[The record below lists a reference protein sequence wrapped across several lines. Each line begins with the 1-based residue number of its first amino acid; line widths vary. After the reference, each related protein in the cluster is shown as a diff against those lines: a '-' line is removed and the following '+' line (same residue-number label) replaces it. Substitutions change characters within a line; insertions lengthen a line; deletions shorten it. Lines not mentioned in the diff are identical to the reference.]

1 MNTRHTTKSG
11 LVIALLALLTMLVVG
26 SATAASTT
34 PITFRL
40 NWVPTAEGDHAFY
53 YMAKDLGYYKNAGL
67 DVTIQPGSGSGDTVS
82 RVGAGKVPMG
92 YADTSTSLVGMSKGA
107 NIIIVAVLQQ
117 NSMNA
122 FWAKKSSGIRT
133 PKDLVG
139 KTIGA
144 PAGDLHRVMWPAF
157 AEANGID
164 PSSVNWVNVAPQ
176 AKVQTLAAGR
186 IDATVNFIDQK
197 PVYEKALGKGNVVE
211 MKWSDYGV
219 NPYGNAI
226 IANRD
231 WAKQHPEAVRAF
243 LDATLKGARWVAQHP
258 KEAIQRETKN
268 VSGLNT
274 DLVTQM
280 LDIGLTVIDS
290 PAVDQHGMGWVDKQ
304 HMQSTIDIV
313 NKSFK
318 LDNPLK
324 VDDVYTN
331 KYLTQVDWPL
341 ASGN

>member
-1 MNTRHTTKSG
+1 MNTRHTKKSG
-11 LVIALLALLTMLVVG
+11 LVLALLALLTMLAVG

-34 PITFRL
+34 RITFRL

-53 YMAKDLGYYKNAGL
+53 YMAKDLGYYKDAGL

-82 RVGAGKVPMG
+82 RVGAGKVPLG

-122 FWAKKSSGIRT
+122 FWAKKGSGIQS

-164 PSSVNWVNVAPQ
+164 PNSVKWVNVAPQ

-197 PVYEKALGKGNVVE
+197 PVYEKALGKNNVVE

-231 WAKQHPEAVRAF
+231 WAKQHPEALRAF
-243 LDATLKGARWVAQHP
+243 LDATLKGAKWVAQHP
-258 KEAIQRETKN
+258 KEAIQRETKY

-274 DLVTQM
+274 SLVTQM

-290 PAVDQHGMGWVDKQ
+290 PAVNQHGMGWVDKQ
-304 HMQSTIDIV
+304 RMQSTIDIV

-318 LDNPLK
+318 LDHPLK

-331 KYLTQVDWPL
+331 KYLTRVDWPL
-341 ASGN
+341 SGNN